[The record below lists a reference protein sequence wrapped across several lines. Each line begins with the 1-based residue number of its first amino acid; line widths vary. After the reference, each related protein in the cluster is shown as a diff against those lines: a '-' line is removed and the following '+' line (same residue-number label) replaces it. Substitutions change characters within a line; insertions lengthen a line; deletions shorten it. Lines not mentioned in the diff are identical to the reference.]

1 MAELRGL
8 PTPVI
13 SKLVVVMRY
22 VPNKLCES
30 QYIIQTEQS
39 SSGQS
44 EGCIEVS
51 VPTPYPAGPQPDS
64 LPRSPHGLIGL
75 NQKPGR

>member
-13 SKLVVVMRY
+13 SKLAVMSY
-22 VPNKLCES
+22 VPNKLCDS
-30 QYIIQTEQS
+30 QYITQTELS

-51 VPTPYPAGPQPDS
+51 VPTPYPSGPQP
-64 LPRSPHGLIGL
+64 
-75 NQKPGR
+75 